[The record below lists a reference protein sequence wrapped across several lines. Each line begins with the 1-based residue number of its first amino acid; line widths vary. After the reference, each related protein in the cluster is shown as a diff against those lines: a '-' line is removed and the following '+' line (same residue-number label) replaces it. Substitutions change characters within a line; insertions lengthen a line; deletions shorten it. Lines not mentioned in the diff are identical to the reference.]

1 MKSADKIEFDMTE
14 KEFQKLLDE
23 LPKLLQELEK
33 ERDMENSESL
43 AS

>member
-14 KEFQKLLDE
+14 EEFQKLLDE

-33 ERDMENSESL
+33 ERDIENSESL

>member
-33 ERDMENSESL
+33 ERDIENSESL

>member
-33 ERDMENSESL
+33 ERDIEISESL

>member
-33 ERDMENSESL
+33 EHDIVLLPNG
-43 AS
+43 